1 MRKIEEE
8 LRVRQK
14 ELQKIKDEKE
24 KALEC
29 APPGHLRINASQ
41 GNTHY
46 YHRTEPK
53 DLSGKYIRKRDME
66 FIRALAQKE
75 YDQKVLRSVDNEL
88 KGIEAYLRKASQISP
103 EEIFEELHQEK
114 KKLVVP
120 IRISTEEYIRRWQ
133 NVKYESKGFEED
145 AVEIYTAKGERVRS
159 KSEVI
164 IADMLEREGIPY
176 RYEYPLRLKGW
187 GVVYPDFTLLHKKTR
202 KEIYWEHLGMMDNP
216 EYAEN
221 AIQKIALYEQNGI
234 YPGEGLLLT
243 YETRK
248 TPINRKL
255 VFRMI
260 ERYLK

>member
-8 LRVRQK
+8 LRMRQK
-14 ELQKIKDEKE
+14 ELQKIKEEKE
-24 KALEC
+24 KALAC
-29 APPGHLRINASQ
+29 APPGRLRINTSQ
-41 GNTHY
+41 GSPHY
-46 YHRTEPK
+46 YHRIEPK
-53 DLSGKYIRKRDME
+53 DFSGKYIRKKDME
-66 FIRALAQKE
+66 FIKRLAQKE
-75 YDQKVLRSVDNEL
+75 YDQKVLSSVENEL
-88 KGIEAYLRKASQISP
+88 KGIEVYLRKTSHISP
-103 EEIFEELHQEK
+103 EEIFEVLHKERQ
-114 KKLVVP
+114 KLVVP
-120 IRISTEEYIRRWQ
+120 ISISTQEYVSSWQ
-133 NVKYESKGFEED
+133 NMKYEGKGFEED

-176 RYEYPLRLKGW
+176 RYEYPLKLKGW
-187 GVVYPDFTLLHKKTR
+187 GVVYPDFTLLHKETR

-221 AIQKIALYEQNGI
+221 AIQKITLYEQNGI

-248 TPINRKL
+248 TPINRKI